1 MQRKDIH
8 KLVESFFN
16 KEHPKEIQEK
26 FRLWFLREN
35 HQQEKDE
42 VMEDIWNELPVITT
56 LSSVDELKRI
66 NKRIYPRTRQLYYR
80 VAAIAAIV
88 ILPLLAFFT
97 TKWYYQQP
105 EMPQDIAMVE
115 CFVPNGERKQI
126 TLPDG
131 STVWLNS
138 GSILLYPEIFAND
151 RTMYLSG
158 EGNFNVMKDPEKP
171 FVVRTNYLNVEALG
185 TVFNVNSYPDI
196 DKTTTILQ
204 SGKVKVE
211 HKNGIAAP
219 VILNPNEQL
228 VYNHN
233 DSSFVK
239 TNVDATHLSKW
250 IDGYLI
256 FQQEPLANIFHS
268 LERRYDV
275 KISYT
280 HNKLAETTFTVRFHE
295 EETLEEALNVLRKI
309 GAKFRYTITDNDV
322 YIR

>member
-1 MQRKDIH
+1 MQRKNIH

-16 KEHPKEIQEK
+16 KEHPKEVQDK
-26 FRLWFLREN
+26 FRSWFLRDN

-42 VMEDIWNELPVITT
+42 AMEDIWNELPVITT

-88 ILPLLAFFT
+88 ILPLLAFLT

-105 EMPQDIAMVE
+105 EALQDIAMVE

-138 GSILLYPEIFAND
+138 GSILLYPEIFANN

-158 EGNFNVMKDPEKP
+158 EGNFEVMKDPEKP
-171 FVVRTNYLNVEALG
+171 FVVQTNYLNVEALG
-185 TVFNVNSYPDI
+185 TVFNVNSYPDM

-211 HKNGIAAP
+211 DKSGITAP
-219 VILNPNEQL
+219 VILNPDEQL
-228 VYNHN
+228 VYSHE
-233 DSSFVK
+233 DGSFVK
-239 TNVDATHLSKW
+239 TNVDATYMSRW
-250 IDGYLI
+250 TEGYLI
-256 FQQEPLANIFHS
+256 FQKESLANIFRS

-275 KISYT
+275 KISFD
-280 HNKLAETTFTVRFHE
+280 HDKFDDSSFNVRFHE
-295 EETLEEALNVLRKI
+295 EETLEEALQVLRKI
-309 GAKFRYTITDNDV
+309 GAKFRYTITGNDV